1 MLSGMVLRKPVF
13 PFLSLLYKR
22 MDIKVILSAA
32 VSLDGYLDDL
42 SPARLRL
49 SSDEDWEQVQKLRAG
64 CDAILVGAGTIR
76 KDNPSLVIRD
86 KEAREARAA
95 AGMDRD
101 IVKVTV
107 SRSGKLDP
115 GSRFFTEGTGR
126 KIVFSEAPVD
136 PAVARAAEI
145 IEARDITARFICER
159 LSEMGFR
166 SLMVEGG
173 GQILTMFLAEG
184 IADEFR
190 LAIAPFFVGEEGA
203 PRFVSP
209 GTFTW
214 DKDNRITPCKVELLG
229 DTTVI
234 HLIPKR

>member
-1 MLSGMVLRKPVF
+1 MEK
-13 PFLSLLYKR
+13 

-49 SSDEDWEQVQKLRAG
+49 SSDEDWKQVKELRTE

-86 KEAREARAA
+86 ADARNARAE

-101 IVKVTV
+101 IIKVTV

-115 GSRFFTEGTGR
+115 NSRFFSEGAGR
-126 KIVFSEAPVD
+126 KIVFSAMPVD
-136 PAVARAAEI
+136 PAVARVAEVV
-145 IEARDITARFICER
+145 ESKEITARFICER
-159 LSEMGFR
+159 LSVMGCR

-173 GQILTMFLAEG
+173 SQILTMFLTEG
-184 IADEFR
+184 IVDEFR

-203 PRFVSP
+203 PRLVSAGAFP
-209 GTFTW
+209 W
-214 DKDNRITPCKVELLG
+214 KKDNRMIPYKVELLG
-229 DTTVI
+229 DTTVM
-234 HLIPKR
+234 HLMPKR

>member
-1 MLSGMVLRKPVF
+1 
-13 PFLSLLYKR
+13 

-49 SSDEDWEQVQKLRAG
+49 SSDEDWEQVQKLRTG

-86 KEAREARAA
+86 EEARDKRAA
-95 AGMDRD
+95 EGLERD
-101 IVKVTV
+101 IVKVAV
-107 SRSGKLDP
+107 SRSGKLVP
-115 GSRFFTEGTGR
+115 GSRFFTEGAGR
-126 KIVFSEAPVD
+126 KIVFTAVPVD
-136 PAVARAAEI
+136 PEVAHAAEI
-145 IEARDITARFICER
+145 VFSPEITARFICEQLCAR
-159 LSEMGFR
+159 GCR

-173 GQILTMFLAEG
+173 GQILTMFLSEG
-184 IADEFR
+184 IADELR

-203 PRFVSP
+203 PRFVYP
-209 GTFTW
+209 GLFPW
-214 DKDNRITPCKVELLG
+214 GNNNRMKPCKVELLG

-234 HLIPKR
+234 HLVPEK